1 MIKRPHAAG
10 PLRILDTPTQLVDLY
25 PTLLEILDL
34 EPPDY
39 ALHGRSAYG
48 PDANAPRE
56 ARFGF
61 DPNKHLGPNV
71 IEFRIED
78 QSDLRNSDLTVIGP
92 ATDPD
97 LWRAELKK

>member
-39 ALHGRSAYG
+39 ALHGRSVRAG
-48 PDANAPRE
+48 RDAPRE

>member
-1 MIKRPHAAG
+1 MPRDRCASSTRRPSWSISIPRSWRSWTSG
-10 PLRILDTPTQLVDLY
+10 
-25 PTLLEILDL
+25 
-34 EPPDY
+34 PPDY
-39 ALHGRSAYG
+39 PLHGRSAYG